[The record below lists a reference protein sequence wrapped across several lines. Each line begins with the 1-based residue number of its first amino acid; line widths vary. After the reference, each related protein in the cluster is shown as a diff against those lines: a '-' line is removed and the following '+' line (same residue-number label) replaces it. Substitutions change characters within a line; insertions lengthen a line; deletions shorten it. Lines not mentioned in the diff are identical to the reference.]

1 MMKKLHNWSLKMYL
15 ISVLENKK
23 LVVEKV
29 TKLAHRSFLLRW
41 ASTTP
46 FPYPIPFT
54 INNSQLTIIIFY
66 CSHLNFRFNL
76 SLWKQIEMTP
86 VHAAAAKSTRTVVSR
101 NGFKPVMKT
110 AIYAGSYLELL
121 VFFLP
126 WCCGGLWNFSAL
138 TTRRWNIINVVIPIA
153 QYGINDKKLLI
164 INWYITQ

>member
-1 MMKKLHNWSLKMYL
+1 MRTIEDYNCELLIVNGKRDWIGERSSACPSTQEATMGKHYSLPLSNPVY
-15 ISVLENKK
+15 
-23 LVVEKV
+23 
-29 TKLAHRSFLLRW
+29 HWHF
-41 ASTTP
+41 
-46 FPYPIPFT
+46 
-54 INNSQLTIIIFY
+54 TIIIFY

-86 VHAAAAKSTRTVVSR
+86 VHVAAAKSTRTVVSR

-153 QYGINDKKLLI
+153 QYCINDKKLLI
-164 INWYITQ
+164 INWYITP